1 MYNKI
6 VSSIDHHNNQTLN
19 PSEKI
24 TLTDEEWKEFQN
36 IVNDIF
42 PGFIEQLEGPRY
54 LLTSQDVSFCC
65 LVRLEFNYSE
75 IAGIFGCTP
84 QAITKRKRRL
94 FNQFDVE
101 STTAFERKLKNT

>member
-42 PGFIEQLEGPRY
+42 PGFIEHLEGPRY
-54 LLTSQDVSFCC
+54 LSS
-65 LVRLEFNYSE
+65 
-75 IAGIFGCTP
+75 
-84 QAITKRKRRL
+84 
-94 FNQFDVE
+94 
-101 STTAFERKLKNT
+101 